1 MTKNTENNDGLL
13 ARKIEY
19 ISGFMLPE
27 RAEVLRATLA
37 RRTRYMTVCMENTF
51 HPQNA
56 SALVRNCEAFG
67 IQDIH
72 TVEALCKFS
81 PNVNI
86 VRNRQV
92 GRYPQTGSTGD
103 LIAALRTKATASPPR
118 RMPTTVR
125 RKIST

>member
-51 HPQNA
+51 HP
-56 SALVRNCEAFG
+56 
-67 IQDIH
+67 
-72 TVEALCKFS
+72 
-81 PNVNI
+81 
-86 VRNRQV
+86 
-92 GRYPQTGSTGD
+92 
-103 LIAALRTKATASPPR
+103 
-118 RMPTTVR
+118 
-125 RKIST
+125 